1 MNILLD
7 SKEAIKRKNAFKKES
22 FGIKNVHNALSSSL
36 SEQPSSLS
44 ILWASLILRLNF
56 LDSNFLAAFGDNGK
70 GLSGFLSSNGGFL

>member
-1 MNILLD
+1 MNIFLD
-7 SKEAIKRKNAFKKES
+7 SKFRENDFFREIN
-22 FGIKNVHNALSSSL
+22 FGIKDVHNALSSSL